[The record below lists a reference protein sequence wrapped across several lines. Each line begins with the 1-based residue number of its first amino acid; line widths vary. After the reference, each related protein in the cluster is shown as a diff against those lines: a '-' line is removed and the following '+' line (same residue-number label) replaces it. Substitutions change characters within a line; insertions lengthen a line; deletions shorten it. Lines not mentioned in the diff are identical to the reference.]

1 MTEEEKRITLKI
13 RALVEIEEVV
23 NEITDIID
31 IARSQSWKAVT
42 INDNLNI
49 NVLRRLEI
57 TENIRW
63 YKKGFFKRQT
73 ILIWG

>member
-1 MTEEEKRITLKI
+1 MTEEEKKITIKI
-13 RALVEIEEVV
+13 RNLVEIEEEV
-23 NEITDIID
+23 NEIEDFIE
-31 IARSQSWKAVT
+31 IAKSQDWKVIT